1 MFFTAR
7 VTLKKE
13 LGDVM
18 LRIRIRPRIRK
29 RYEMDMCNGPLL
41 GKILRFSFPLMLSGI
56 LQLLFNAADIVVVG
70 QFTGHQALAAVGST
84 SSLINLLVNVFI
96 GMAVGVNVVL
106 ARYYGAGDYK
116 NGSQTVHT
124 AILLSLVS
132 GVALIFVG
140 VLLAEP
146 LLSLMGT
153 PNDVLDQ
160 AALYMRIY
168 FVGMPVVMLYNFGA
182 AVLRAVGD
190 TKRPLYYLM
199 IAGVVNVALNLFFVI
214 VCGMGVD
221 GVALATVISQCI
233 SAGLILWRLLRS
245 DGVCQVDLKHL
256 HS

>member
-1 MFFTAR
+1 
-7 VTLKKE
+7 
-13 LGDVM
+13 
-18 LRIRIRPRIRK
+18 
-29 RYEMDMCNGPLL
+29 MDMCNGPLL

-116 NGSQTVHT
+116 TQPDGPT

-168 FVGMPVVMLYNFGA
+168 F
-182 AVLRAVGD
+182 R
-190 TKRPLYYLM
+190 
-199 IAGVVNVALNLFFVI
+199 
-214 VCGMGVD
+214 
-221 GVALATVISQCI
+221 
-233 SAGLILWRLLRS
+233 SACRW
-245 DGVCQVDLKHL
+245 
-256 HS
+256 